1 MEYNDV
7 KQYLTGCPELAPL
20 DEAAA
25 AALFWRGQEQTFG
38 LGDVVY
44 AEGEKLDH
52 TFCLLL
58 SGWLVVEKAGN
69 VVGEVSEH
77 QIFGEMAYFVSPPTR
92 SATVRVASMQAV
104 ILKFRL
110 TEQELNS
117 PRFSALKTY
126 LSRQSW
132 DRIVTTSQYLAGAQS
147 WSPV

>member
-58 SGWLVVEKAGN
+58 SGWSKKPVTSSAKFP
-69 VVGEVSEH
+69 S
-77 QIFGEMAYFVSPPTR
+77 TR
-92 SATVRVASMQAV
+92 SLAKWLTLSVRPPAAPP
-104 ILKFRL
+104 F
-110 TEQELNS
+110 EW
-117 PRFSALKTY
+117 PRCK
-126 LSRQSW
+126 
-132 DRIVTTSQYLAGAQS
+132 
-147 WSPV
+147 P

>member
-58 SGWLVVEKAGN
+58 SGWLVVEAEQDPKKADPLT
-69 VVGEVSEH
+69 
-77 QIFGEMAYFVSPPTR
+77 Y
-92 SATVRVASMQAV
+92 ATMG
-104 ILKFRL
+104 FR
-110 TEQELNS
+110 N
-117 PRFSALKTY
+117 
-126 LSRQSW
+126 LSR
-132 DRIVTTSQYLAGAQS
+132 LAKEAGFT
-147 WSPV
+147 VVN